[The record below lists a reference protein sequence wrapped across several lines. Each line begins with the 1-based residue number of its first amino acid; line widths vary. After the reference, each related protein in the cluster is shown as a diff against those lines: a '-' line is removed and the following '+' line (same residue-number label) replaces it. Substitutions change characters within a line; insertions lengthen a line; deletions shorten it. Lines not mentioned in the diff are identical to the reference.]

1 MDRRH
6 HSSISCFQSLA
17 SEVFDAQSIRR
28 VISQSIFARLMCSL
42 YHWLHLLYSNDFIF
56 TVVDRNLHKPTSV
69 FSTPSHSPF
78 IPDISLTSPEIH
90 TKSLNVGSN
99 NVLFQSH
106 HAAMSP
112 IPLRTISWT
121 SPAARTPGHESRDT
135 TPNSRSRHSFPPT
148 INPSTAPSTP
158 ISTVHQL
165 HPSVFSPQRV
175 QYNGRTAASNQAGAA
190 GSSSSFK
197 DARYPAIPQHAAYKP

>member
-17 SEVFDAQSIRR
+17 SEVFDAQSIRC
-28 VISQSIFARLMCSL
+28 VGSQSIFARLTCSL
-42 YHWLHLLYSNDFIF
+42 FHLLHLLFSNDFIF
-56 TVVDRNLHKPTSV
+56 TVVDQNLHKPTSV

-78 IPDISLTSPEIH
+78 IPDISLTSPDVL
-90 TKSLNVGSN
+90 TKSLNAGSS

-112 IPLRTISWT
+112 IPLRILSWT

-148 INPSTAPSTP
+148 INPSTAPATP
-158 ISTVHQL
+158 ISTAPRL
-165 HPSVFSPQRV
+165 NPNAFSPQRV
-175 QYNGRTAASNQAGAA
+175 EYNGRTAASNQAGAA

-197 DARYPAIPQHAAYKP
+197 DSRYPASPHHAAYKP